1 MKRVVLLLFLGTTAV
16 GLSAA
21 DLLRLEQ
28 SLDAIHKE
36 AANGNPRDPTPRP
49 EGHPYTCRGVRDR
62 LLYVRYRYDPE
73 TNTRVT
79 TVELIVD
86 RRPAGPASPR
96 PASATAA
103 LPPGPQLGPPESK
116 TTATGARA
124 LGTTLSR
131 TLGPGLVALRINTR
145 ETALC
150 EKVKGAGGYWD
161 PNLGFWV
168 LRVDHVRALGLASRL
183 VVPAS

>member
-1 MKRVVLLLFLGTTAV
+1 METRATRRPGQKGTRTHAERY
-16 GLSAA
+16 G
-21 DLLRLEQ
+21 
-28 SLDAIHKE
+28 
-36 AANGNPRDPTPRP
+36 
-49 EGHPYTCRGVRDR
+49 DR

-96 PASATAA
+96 QASANAA
-103 LPPGPQLGPPESK
+103 LPAGASARTPESE
-116 TTATGARA
+116 TTAIGARA
-124 LGTTLSR
+124 LGTTRSR
-131 TLGPGLVALRINTR
+131 SLGPGLVALRIKAR
-145 ETALC
+145 ETALR

-168 LRVDHVRALGLASRL
+168 LRVDRARALGLASRL